1 MDRLGKNINL
11 QILSVYKKPHVSL
24 KRRPEIV
31 FANETGIDAGALTK
45 EYLAKEALTAGDG
58 SYPLFEGTEDHKLPT
73 PNPFLQQCRMYVA
86 VGKFIAHSILHG
98 GPGLHGLSPVF
109 KNYVISGETSGLTP
123 VPEDIPDPE
132 LSALVMEVQDE

>member
-1 MDRLGKNINL
+1 MLVWQHWQR
-11 QILSVYKKPHVSL
+11 KPEAS
-24 KRRPEIV
+24 
-31 FANETGIDAGALTK
+31 FANAAIPTLKYSLVKAPASPS
-45 EYLAKEALTAGDG
+45 AGDG

-73 PNPFLQQCRMYVA
+73 PNPFLQQCGMYVA
-86 VGKFIAHSILHG
+86 VGKFIVHSILRG

-132 LSALVMEVQDE
+132 LSALLMEVQDE